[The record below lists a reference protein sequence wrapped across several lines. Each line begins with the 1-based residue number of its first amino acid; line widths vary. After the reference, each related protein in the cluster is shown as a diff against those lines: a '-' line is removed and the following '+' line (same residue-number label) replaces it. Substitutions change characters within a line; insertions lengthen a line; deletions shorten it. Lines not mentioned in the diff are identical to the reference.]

1 MNANPTSLTPWRQ
14 LPAILLL
21 VLGWLFAG
29 QAHALIGGSI
39 SCSVSGTPTFGYTF
53 EPGAEMKIPFS
64 GNCQA
69 IRVFPRGAALNHE
82 LYLTSGSG
90 VQLQLLDP
98 VYNMYP
104 TPLPLGNFGGT
115 CFNPYCGYMPPGAG
129 FSYTFYVVGRAP
141 TSPGV
146 REVTLRLGY
155 TAIGYPAYAEWMHQV
170 NFRFTVVDTSCTV
183 RSPSSVDLSFG
194 SISSANL
201 NNQKQSTSV
210 LVNCPTAKS
219 ANVYLVPTQ
228 EVVNAGSGLAR
239 TSLTGLNMQAL
250 WTDTSSP
257 VAFGTPRFM
266 QLRAGSNA
274 LNLTFKPQLASSQ
287 APSGAFQSQ
296 YTLVI
301 NYL

>member
-1 MNANPTSLTPWRQ
+1 MKANATPLTPWRQ
-14 LPAILLL
+14 LPAVLLL
-21 VLGWLFAG
+21 IMGWLFAG
-29 QAHALIGGSI
+29 QAQALIGGSI
-39 SCSVSGTPTFGYTF
+39 SCSVSGTPVNGYTF
-53 EPGAEMKIPFS
+53 EPGAQMRIAFS

-69 IRVFPRGAALNHE
+69 IRIFPSGAALNHE

-98 VYNMYP
+98 ATNMHP
-104 TPLPLGNFGGT
+104 TALPLGSYGGS
-115 CFNPYCGYMPPGAG
+115 CFNPYCGFMAPGAG
-129 FSYTFYVVGRAP
+129 FSYTFYVVGQAP

-146 REVTLRLGY
+146 RQATLRLGY
-155 TAIGYPAYAEWMHQV
+155 TAIGYPAYAEWIHQV
-170 NFRFTVVDTSCTV
+170 NFKFTVADTSCTV
-183 RSPSSVDLSFG
+183 RSPSTVDLSFG

-201 NNQKQSTSV
+201 SSQSQSTSV

-219 ANVYLVPTQ
+219 ASVFLVPNQ
-228 EVVNAGSGLAR
+228 GVVNASAGLAR
-239 TSLTGLNMQAL
+239 TSLTGLNMQTL
-250 WTDTSSP
+250 WAGTANP
-257 VAFGTPRFM
+257 VALNSPLPM

-274 LNLTFKPQLASSQ
+274 LNLAFKPQLAGAQ